1 MRKTRITV
9 EESGGYKV
17 TFTESRFYTHFE
29 KTYDTIQEAAFYA
42 TQWENGSFNI
52 SELRDEWN

>member
-1 MRKTRITV
+1 MRRTRIIV

-17 TFTESRFYTHFE
+17 IFSESRFYTQFE

-42 TQWENGSFNI
+42 TQWENGSFSI
-52 SELRDEWN
+52 SDLRDEWN